1 MISKI
6 TQNTLN
12 DLEFEQV
19 LTIISG
25 FCLTDLGREQV
36 LKIKPIASI
45 KKLLIELDIT
55 NEYLAS
61 FENNNRIPNRYFEE
75 INKELL
81 YLRIVDSYLEGKA
94 FLKLSALSDT
104 VIILKQFFEKFKEIY
119 PKLHEQSLEVDYEP
133 IVSKQIE
140 KFITNFGEVKD
151 DSSTELAIIRR
162 RINHA
167 RGQISASFNKSL
179 GHYAN
184 LGYLDDIKES
194 IVENQRVLAVQAMH
208 RKKVKGSI
216 LGSSKTGSIVY
227 IAPES
232 TLQYNRELNILE
244 YEEKEEVIRILRK
257 LTNDLRPFEDIL
269 RRQQNYLTALDVSGS
284 KAKYAHEIGACLP
297 KLNKEKIIDLKN
309 AFHPLLLEENKK
321 KKRKTIPQNI
331 RLDAKQRIIVISG
344 PNAGGKSITLKTIGL
359 LQVMLQSGILIPVNE
374 KSESTFFD
382 KILTDIGDNQSI
394 ENHLSTYSYRL
405 KNMRHF
411 LEKCNQNTLFLI
423 DEFGTGSDPEL
434 GGALA
439 EVFLE
444 EFYENGSF
452 GIITTHYANLKVLAD
467 ELPEVLNANMQ
478 FDQKTLEP
486 LYKLMTGQAGSSFT
500 FEVAQKNGIPFRL
513 INRAKKKVEREKI
526 RLDKTIAKL
535 QTERNVLRQTSVELE
550 KEKALAEENSQI
562 LAEKQAKI
570 QAKVNQFQELYD
582 QNQKMLMYGR
592 QLNQILHKFFQNEN
606 KKELKDQLMKWVG
619 MEHAKH
625 KKQLDDKKSKTIDKA
640 ERPDSKPISKR
651 ERKKI
656 NELLR
661 QEEKIKKDALLKAEK
676 EVLEEVKKVR
686 KIKVAK
692 EKKLAREQSD
702 YKFKINDRVRMIEG
716 TAKGTIEK
724 IEKNIATINYG
735 MFTAKTNVDQL
746 ELVESAKK

>member
-1 MISKI
+1 MSKI

-19 LTIISG
+19 LKIISG
-25 FCLTDLGREQV
+25 FCLTDLGKEQV
-36 LKIKPIASI
+36 LHIKPFANI
-45 KKLLIELDIT
+45 KKLLTELAIT
-55 NEYLAS
+55 NEYLSS
-61 FENNNRIPNRYFEE
+61 FQNNNRIPNHYFEE
-75 INKELL
+75 ISKELL
-81 YLRIVDSYLEGKA
+81 YVRIVDSYLEGKA
-94 FLKLSALSDT
+94 LLKLSAVSKT
-104 VIILKQFFEKFKEIY
+104 VLILKQFFEKFKEIY
-119 PKLHEQSLEVDYEP
+119 PNLHEQSLEVAYEP
-133 IVSKQIE
+133 AVSKLIE
-140 KFITNFGEVKD
+140 KYITNFGEVKD
-151 DSSTELAIIRR
+151 DSSIELSVIRR

-179 GHYAN
+179 GHYSS

-194 IVENQRVLAVQAMH
+194 VVENQRVLAVQAMN

-232 TLQYNRELNILE
+232 TLKFTRELNILE
-244 YEEKEEVIRILRK
+244 YEEKEELIKILRK
-257 LTNDLRPFEDIL
+257 LTDELRPFEDIL
-269 RRQQNYLTALDVSGS
+269 RNQQTYLTALDVSGS
-284 KAKYAHEIGACLP
+284 KAKYAHDINACLP
-297 KLNKEKIIDLKN
+297 KISKEKIIDLQN
-309 AFHPLLLEENKK
+309 AYHPLLWAENKK
-321 KKRKTIPQNI
+321 KKVKTIPQSI
-331 RLDAKQRIIVISG
+331 RLDAEQRIIVISG
-344 PNAGGKSITLKTIGL
+344 PNAGGKSITLKTVGL
-359 LQVMLQSGILIPVNE
+359 LQVMLQSAILIPVNE
-374 KSESTFFD
+374 KSRATFFD

-405 KNMRHF
+405 KNMRQF
-411 LEKCNQNTLFLI
+411 LEKCNKNTLFLI

-444 EFYENGSF
+444 EFYENGSY

-486 LYKLMTGQAGSSFT
+486 LYKLITGQAGSSFT

-535 QTERNVLRQTSVELE
+535 QTERNVLRKTSEELE
-550 KEKALAEENSQI
+550 KEKALAEESSQI

-592 QLNQILHKFFQNEN
+592 QLNQILHKFFQSEN

-625 KKQLDDKKSKTIDKA
+625 KKQIEEKKSKVIDKVDLSQA
-640 ERPDSKPISKR
+640 KPISKR

-656 NELLR
+656 NEQVR
-661 QEEKIKKDALLKAEK
+661 KEEKIKKDALLKVEQ
-676 EVLEEVKKVR
+676 EILEEVKKVR
-686 KIKVAK
+686 KIKIAK
-692 EKKLAREQSD
+692 EKKIAREQSD
-702 YKFKINDRVRMIEG
+702 YEFKVNDRVRMIEG

-724 IEKNIATINYG
+724 IEKNVATINYG

-746 ELVESAKK
+746 ELVESGKK